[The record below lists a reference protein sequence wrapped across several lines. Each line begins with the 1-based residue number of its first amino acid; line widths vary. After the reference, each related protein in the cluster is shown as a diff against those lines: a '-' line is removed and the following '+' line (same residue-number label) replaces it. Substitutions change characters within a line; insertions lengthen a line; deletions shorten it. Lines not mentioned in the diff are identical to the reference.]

1 MDSMS
6 FTISEGVQQ
15 KAVDGICQYLAHLK
29 FITSDINIRS
39 ETVKVQCL
47 FSKIQQAVVYVCFQ
61 NVESFINSVSN
72 LYVAWGYNVL
82 VL

>member
-6 FTISEGVQQ
+6 FTISEGVQ

-39 ETVKVQCL
+39 ETVKVQ
-47 FSKIQQAVVYVCFQ
+47 
-61 NVESFINSVSN
+61 
-72 LYVAWGYNVL
+72 
-82 VL
+82 